1 MKKLYIK
8 QKVFSIGESFT
19 VTDENERPC
28 YFVEGSFFKLP
39 KHFLI
44 YDDHQ
49 HEIGKITKKTLAL
62 LPKFFVEVDGN
73 EMITLKK
80 ELTFLKSR
88 YTISAQEI
96 EIQGNWWDMDFT
108 VFAQG
113 KNMAE
118 ITKRWFSWGDTYEL
132 TILDESM
139 ERLVLS
145 LVIAIDCVKADEAAA
160 NSGGS

>member
-8 QKVFSIGESFT
+8 QKVFSLGENFT
-19 VTDENERPC
+19 VTDEYEQPR
-28 YFVEGSFFKLP
+28 YFVEGSFLKLP

-44 YDDHQ
+44 YDENHQ
-49 HEIGKITKKTLAL
+49 EIGKITKKTLAL

-88 YTISAQEI
+88 YTISAQQIEI
-96 EIQGNWWDMDFT
+96 EGNWWDMNFVVYARGKT
-108 VFAQG
+108 V
-113 KNMAE
+113 AE
-118 ITKRWFSWGDTYEL
+118 IAKKWLSWGDTYEV
-132 TILDESM
+132 TVLDETM

-145 LVIAIDCVKADEAAA
+145 LVIAIDRVKADEAASSS
-160 NSGGS
+160 SGT